1 MKEHLRR
8 DNILTLTLNFY
19 CYRDC
24 YIYIVRVLSGVLDYK
39 NEHQLSLSI
48 LIGSTS
54 FVSFVKILKKLLVN
68 HPNKMFIC
76 RLIILSIIYTV
87 TISASENEGA
97 KQLLPVRVYYESLC
111 YDSLRFFRNQLK
123 PLWTKRKD
131 FIDLKLIPFGKA
143 SYHWNKESS
152 QWRFSC
158 QHGQRECQLNKLHA
172 CILEHFSF
180 DNAFTIISCL
190 MSSFRSNVHDC
201 TPEGFDISSTLSC
214 YNGTNAAE
222 GAQLLKAYGEVTNTI
237 DLSFVP
243 SIEINNHFSYDD
255 NWVLLENLD
264 DQICK
269 RYKRKFSSSLDNC
282 N

>member
-8 DNILTLTLNFY
+8 DNILTLTLNVY

-54 FVSFVKILKKLLVN
+54 FVSFVKILRKLLVN

-76 RLIILSIIYTV
+76 RLIILSIIYAV

-158 QHGQRECQLNKLHA
+158 QHGKFIYIQKYNKLRSYANLHPH
-172 CILEHFSF
+172 IFHQ
-180 DNAFTIISCL
+180 ISL
-190 MSSFRSNVHDC
+190 NF
-201 TPEGFDISSTLSC
+201 LS
-214 YNGTNAAE
+214 
-222 GAQLLKAYGEVTNTI
+222 
-237 DLSFVP
+237 
-243 SIEINNHFSYDD
+243 
-255 NWVLLENLD
+255 
-264 DQICK
+264 
-269 RYKRKFSSSLDNC
+269 FSSSEKYFKVNVSVNSTSC
-282 N
+282 MRAF